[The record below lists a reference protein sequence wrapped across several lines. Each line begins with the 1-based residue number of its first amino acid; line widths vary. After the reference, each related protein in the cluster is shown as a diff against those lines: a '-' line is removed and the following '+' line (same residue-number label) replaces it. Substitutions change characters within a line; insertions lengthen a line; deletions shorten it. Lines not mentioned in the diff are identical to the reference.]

1 MSTPP
6 DIAAMAA
13 AAGLTL
19 TEAQLG
25 EMAQAYEHLRGMIAR
40 MPYPRTYAAEPAH
53 AFLPL
58 PYPEGGK

>member
-6 DIAAMAA
+6 DVAALAA

-25 EMAQAYEHLRGMIAR
+25 EFASAYEHLRGMIAR
-40 MPYPRTYAAEPAH
+40 MPYPRSYADEPAH
-53 AFLPL
+53 VFLPL
-58 PYPEGGK
+58 PYSEGAK